1 MQEYKVEWRIDINAE
16 SPEEAAF
23 KALMINRDSDSIA
36 VVYEV
41 TDKFGVTT
49 FVDLDHSDTL
59 RKLILKLLL
68 DVSNSV

>member
-23 KALMINRDSDSIA
+23 KALMINRDPDSIA

-41 TDKFGVTT
+41 TDKFRVTT
-49 FVDLDHSDTL
+49 FVDLDDPDTL
-59 RKLILKLLL
+59 QKVNTKTFIGCE
-68 DVSNSV
+68 

>member
-49 FVDLDHSDTL
+49 VVDLDNPDTL
-59 RKLILKLLL
+59 RELILKLLL
-68 DVSNSV
+68 

>member
-1 MQEYKVEWRIDINAE
+1 MQEYNIIWQIRLDAE
-16 SPEEAAF
+16 SAEEAAF

-41 TDKFGVTT
+41 TDKFGVTA

-59 RKLILKLLL
+59 RKLILKFLLE
-68 DVSNSV
+68 